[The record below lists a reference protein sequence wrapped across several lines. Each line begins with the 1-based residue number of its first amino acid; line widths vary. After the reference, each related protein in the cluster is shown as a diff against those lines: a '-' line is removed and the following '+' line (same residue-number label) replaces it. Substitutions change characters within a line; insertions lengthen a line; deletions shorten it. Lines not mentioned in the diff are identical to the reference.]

1 MNEEKKSDGSF
12 TYKTC
17 PLFPGPEYRSVFMQ
31 EVFEL
36 TYHGG
41 GGFSYSE
48 VWNMDITKRKYNLKK
63 INEYLEKVREMQEE
77 RNQVITEKTD
87 VKKTI
92 IPKFLKDTANTP
104 TYSSIVKK

>member
-1 MNEEKKSDGSF
+1 MN
-12 TYKTC
+12 
-17 PLFPGPEYRSVFMQ
+17 

-48 VWNMDITKRKYNLKK
+48 VWNMDVPKRRYNIRK
-63 INEYLEKVREMQEE
+63 INEHLERVREAREKDS
-77 RNQVITEKTD
+77 QVITEKTD

-92 IPKFLKDTANTP
+92 IPKFLSDTKDLP
-104 TYSSIVKK
+104 TYSSTVKK